1 MLFKFT
7 WQDTNNTYVH
17 DFFSGYRGRHYL
29 NQSGSKKNGGSVR
42 PVKKKNEIV
51 DDELEG
57 ENVKEGGNASGK

>member
-1 MLFKFT
+1 MI
-7 WQDTNNTYVH
+7 
-17 DFFSGYRGRHYL
+17 FFSGYRGRHYL

-42 PVKKKNEIV
+42 PVKKKKNEIV